1 MFATVASLYL
11 RALRDCPFSNPA
23 ELFVWA
29 INENTR
35 RLVGRRR

>member
-1 MFATVASLYL
+1 MLRSLYL
-11 RALRDCPFSNPA
+11 KALRECPFSNPA

-35 RLVGRRR
+35 RLVGRFK